1 MVSEDFVTLS
11 DQEFQQVDIEFSKR
25 TNIRVAERTSFT
37 KCSITLNPKGI
48 AQFRFRG
55 HFYIAHS
62 VIQDSTIVGTG
73 KVKALELTNEVKVH
87 RCRFVG
93 GPFVE
98 AKFGPE
104 NKDGQVEPLV
114 VECDFSQA
122 DLRDVRF
129 YQTPLDAL
137 VLPPWPYITVVAQ
150 EGQRIFAPPSP
161 RRPAL
166 TTLLDEVSD
175 FPWEDLPL
183 QRALDA
189 LVFGVGI
196 RSNEASI
203 QVCHAEDVVKRGA
216 GSVERLHAALEQF
229 AHPAIRY

>member
-11 DQEFQQVDIEFSKR
+11 NQEFEKVDIEFSKR
-25 TNIRVAERTSFT
+25 TNIRIAQRTRFT
-37 KCSITLNPKGI
+37 KCTITLNPKGI
-48 AQFRFRG
+48 PQFRFRG
-55 HFYIAHS
+55 HFYVAHS
-62 VIQDSTIVGTG
+62 VIEDSTIVSIG
-73 KVKALELTNEVKVH
+73 KVKALEFTNEVKVH

-104 NKDGQVEPLV
+104 NQDGQVSSMV
-114 VECDFSQA
+114 VECDFSRA
-122 DLRDVRF
+122 DLHDARF
-129 YQTPLDAL
+129 YQTPLDTL

-150 EGQRIFAPPSP
+150 EDERIFAPPSH

-166 TTLLDEVSD
+166 TTLFDEVSN

-183 QRALDA
+183 QRALES
-189 LVFGVGI
+189 LVFGVGV
-196 RSNEASI
+196 RPNEASI

-216 GSVERLHAALEQF
+216 GSVERLRAALGQF

>member
-1 MVSEDFVTLS
+1 MVSEDFITLS
-11 DQEFQQVDIEFSKR
+11 DQEFQQIDIEFSKR
-25 TNIRVAERTSFT
+25 TSIRVAERTRFT
-37 KCSITLNPKGI
+37 RCNITLNPKGI
-48 AQFRFRG
+48 AQFRFGG
-55 HFYIAHS
+55 HFSVAHS
-62 VIQDSTIVGTG
+62 VIEDSIVVGTG
-73 KVKALELTNEVKVH
+73 RINALKLTNEVKVY

-104 NKDGQVEPLV
+104 DQDRQVGPTV

-150 EGQRIFAPPSP
+150 EGERIFAPPSP

-166 TTLLDEVSD
+166 TTLFDEVSD
-175 FPWEDLPL
+175 FPWGDLPL
-183 QRALDA
+183 QRALES
-189 LVFGVGI
+189 LVFGVGV

-203 QVCHAEDVVKRGA
+203 QVCHAEDVVKLGV
-216 GSVERLHAALEQF
+216 GSVERLRAALGQF